1 MLTSQD
7 YNENLS
13 LRLTLEELQA
23 FQGFERIDA
32 TEAEEIISC
41 LYQLANLVTNIN
53 D

>member
-1 MLTSQD
+1 MLTLQD
-7 YNENLS
+7 CNENPS

-23 FQGFERIDA
+23 FQGFESIDA